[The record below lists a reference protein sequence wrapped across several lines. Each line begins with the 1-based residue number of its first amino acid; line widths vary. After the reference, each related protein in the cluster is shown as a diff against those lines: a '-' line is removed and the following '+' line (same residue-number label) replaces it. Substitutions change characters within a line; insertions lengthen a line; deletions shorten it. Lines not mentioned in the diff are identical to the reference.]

1 MTEFYVDAAG
11 LNSVYNQLVRA
22 SGDASDTLEYTRKHC
37 DLGFTDVGLIMRLIS
52 PHKHAYGEVTEALTQ
67 LKELAQGAGTQV
79 NAAQHDYARTDQ
91 AAAARLDAGYPG
103 AKDPAA
109 VRGSLTQGRPDLQGY
124 RSAFTDVAQPGSHLK
139 NPEYA
144 IGIEM
149 WSINPMADLISP
161 SAWLRQVSIWLF
173 SYDPFEGW
181 ASQFSG
187 DWKAYVHCGNAMGLA
202 GAAAHDIGRN
212 LVAGATDVST
222 VWRGKAAEAEQE
234 FQLTLGAAA
243 INLQSACRQY
253 NELYMQ
259 AAEAVKKLFD
269 VVSGLISDLLDVL
282 IIINA
287 AAAVGTATIE
297 TVVGPIAGYGVAAYY
312 TWQAYDLYKEISSL
326 YGNAEDLLKLI
337 GGSIT
342 GIKATLAVKDLPTV
356 QPYHHPAGY

>member
-1 MTEFYVDAAG
+1 MNEFYVNATG

-22 SGDASDTLEYTRKHC
+22 SGDASDTLEYTKKHC
-37 DLGFTDVGLIMRLIS
+37 DLSFTDVGLIMRLIS
-52 PHKHAYGEVTEALTQ
+52 PHKHAYGEVIGALTQ

-79 NAAQHDYARTDQ
+79 NLAQHDYARTDQ
-91 AAAARLDAGYPG
+91 ASAARLDAGYPG
-103 AKDPAA
+103 ANDPAT

-124 RSAFTDVAQPGSHLK
+124 RSAFTDVAEPGSHLK

-144 IGIEM
+144 IGVEM

-202 GAAAHDIGRN
+202 GAATHDIGRN
-212 LVAGATDVST
+212 LVAGAADVST
-222 VWRGKAAEAEQE
+222 VWRGRAAEAEQE
-234 FQLTLGAAA
+234 FQLALGSAA
-243 INLQSACRQY
+243 INLQAACRQY
-253 NELYMQ
+253 NDLYLQ
-259 AAEAVKKLFD
+259 AAAAVKKLFD

-297 TVVGPIAGYGVAAYY
+297 TVVGPIAGYGIAAYY
-312 TWQAYDLYKEISSL
+312 TWQAYDLYKEISTF

-337 GGSIT
+337 GGSII
-342 GIKATLAVKDLPTV
+342 GITATLAVKDLPTV

>member
-1 MTEFYVDAAG
+1 MSEFYVDAAG
-11 LNSVYNQLVRA
+11 LNSLYNVLARA
-22 SGDASDTLEYTRKHC
+22 SGDAADTLDYTKKHC
-37 DLGFTDVGLIMRLIS
+37 DLSFSDVGLIMRLIS
-52 PHKHAYGEVTEALTQ
+52 PHKHAYEEVTGALTR
-67 LKELAQGAGTQV
+67 LAEIAGGAGTQI
-79 NAAQHDYARTDQ
+79 NAAQRDYARTDQ
-91 AAAARLDAGYPG
+91 DAAARVDAGYPG
-103 AKDPAA
+103 PKDATA
-109 VRGSLTQGRPDLQGY
+109 LRGTLSQGRPDLQGY
-124 RSAFTDVAQPGSHLK
+124 RSAFADIAEPTAHLR

-212 LVAGATDVST
+212 LIATAADVPS

-234 FQLTLGAAA
+234 FQVALGAAA
-243 INLQSACRQY
+243 MNLQSACRQY
-253 NELYMQ
+253 NDLYMQ

-287 AAAVGTATIE
+287 SAAIGTATIE

-312 TWQAYDLYKEISSL
+312 TWQAYDLYKEISKF

-356 QPYHHPAGY
+356 QPYRHPAGY

>member
-1 MTEFYVDAAG
+1 MSEFSVDAAG
-11 LNSVYNQLVRA
+11 LNSLYNVFVRA
-22 SGDASDTLEYTRKHC
+22 SGDASDSLDYTRQHC
-37 DLGFTDVGLIMRLIS
+37 DLSFTEVGLIMRLIS
-52 PHKHAYGEVTEALTQ
+52 PHKHAYGEVTDALTQ
-67 LKELAQGAGTQV
+67 LKDLAQGAGTQI
-79 NAAQHDYARTDQ
+79 NAAQKDYARTDEGS
-91 AAAARLDAGYPG
+91 AARLDAGYPG
-103 AKDPAA
+103 AKDPISL
-109 VRGSLTQGRPDLQGY
+109 RGTLSQGRPDLRGR
-124 RSAFTDVAQPGSHLK
+124 RSGFTDVAEPTAHLK

-144 IGIEM
+144 IGVEM
-149 WSINPMADLISP
+149 WSINPLADLISP

-202 GAAAHDIGRN
+202 GAAAYDIGRN
-212 LVAGATDVST
+212 LTAAAADVPA

-234 FQLTLGAAA
+234 FQLALGGAAMD
-243 INLQSACRQY
+243 LQNACRHF
-253 NELYMQ
+253 NELYLQ
-259 AAEAVKKLFD
+259 AAEAVKKLLD

-287 AAAVGTATIE
+287 SAAVGTATIE

-312 TWQAYDLYKEISSL
+312 TWQAYDLYKEISSFF
-326 YGNAEDLLKLI
+326 GNAEDLLKLI

-356 QPYHHPAGY
+356 QPYKHPAGY